1 MSMGR
6 LTSLEAATTPSA
18 VLVDRLDPQAC
29 LTFAHK
35 GGCEDVRASKVA
47 ASCAAACKITAIC
60 SNQTETGLCIQAL
73 RCQPMS
79 DSLVERAHSDSLVEC
94 AERAKRGECNSNA
107 VLMLKDCIRSCATVD
122 LDGLMHFHLPHF
134 RVPLSPLI
142 DLPGHPPRVA
152 GMFSLAWMG
161 HGERAKQAHLRGVV
175 WPQHAATSL
184 EANGRCPHV
193 GFGQRMD
200 SYRKRH
206 LEKQPWGQRHW
217 HLRSREKMSPRV
229 PPMFSTVAA
238 DLAGSSRNHKVV
250 VQHISF
256 SPRIRYL
263 HQFLSSDECAHM
275 FQLAAPLFERSSV
288 RSHAAHAARTS
299 STASLDGADVSDD
312 TIVQRIRARV
322 ARFAGVGEDFL
333 EPLQV
338 VRYNQ
343 GQHYA
348 KHHDFFPIC
357 DIADKYRNGR
367 RTRTFLIYLNDLPD
381 GEIGGG
387 TQFPELEVELRPEKG
402 AALVWNNCLDNGHE
416 DGRTLHAGLP
426 LHEPGSVKYAINGK
440 SLLHRRALLASLART
455 RTQLRHLISS
465 GLRHQG
471 QPDKG
476 PPTCPAT

>member
-1 MSMGR
+1 M
-6 LTSLEAATTPSA
+6 
-18 VLVDRLDPQAC
+18 
-29 LTFAHK
+29 
-35 GGCEDVRASKVA
+35 
-47 ASCAAACKITAIC
+47 
-60 SNQTETGLCIQAL
+60 
-73 RCQPMS
+73 
-79 DSLVERAHSDSLVEC
+79 
-94 AERAKRGECNSNA
+94 
-107 VLMLKDCIRSCATVD
+107 
-122 LDGLMHFHLPHF
+122 
-134 RVPLSPLI
+134 
-142 DLPGHPPRVA
+142 
-152 GMFSLAWMG
+152 
-161 HGERAKQAHLRGVV
+161 
-175 WPQHAATSL
+175 
-184 EANGRCPHV
+184 
-193 GFGQRMD
+193 
-200 SYRKRH
+200 
-206 LEKQPWGQRHW
+206 
-217 HLRSREKMSPRV
+217 
-229 PPMFSTVAA
+229 
-238 DLAGSSRNHKVV
+238 
-250 VQHISF
+250 
-256 SPRIRYL
+256 
-263 HQFLSSDECAHM
+263 
-275 FQLAAPLFERSSV
+275 

-440 SLLHRRALLASLART
+440 SYSIAAHCSPRSPAHAHSCAILSRRGSGT
-455 RTQLRHLISS
+455 RVSPTRVHLRVRRRSSVVNMAPKHLVFL
-465 GLRHQG
+465 GTHLTMRH
-471 QPDKG
+471 
-476 PPTCPAT
+476 